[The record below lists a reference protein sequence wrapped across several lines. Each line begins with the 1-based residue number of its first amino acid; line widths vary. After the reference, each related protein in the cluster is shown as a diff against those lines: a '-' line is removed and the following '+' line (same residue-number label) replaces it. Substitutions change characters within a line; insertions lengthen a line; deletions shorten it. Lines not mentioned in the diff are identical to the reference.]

1 MLNSNRRYEVG
12 VSSSFEIFSL
22 HLGVVVIFMRLLSKS
37 MFSDFHES
45 FPKSTFII
53 SRIFSDLK
61 TRCCFIAVVTSTC
74 LWQHGINLWFNA
86 KLCMRRVTKWNRKI
100 RRKSFISWNTANLQ
114 IFFRASCTFS
124 MNFKFRVQLI
134 RATYAFADFS
144 NYFRR
149 WIMTIQ
155 R

>member
-12 VSSSFEIFSL
+12 VSSSFVLVSL

-74 LWQHGINLWFNA
+74 LWQHEINSDSTRNFVWEELRNEIGKFP
-86 KLCMRRVTKWNRKI
+86 
-100 RRKSFISWNTANLQ
+100 RKSFISWNTANLQ